1 MASPQETSV
10 QNSNP
15 SIPFPFCL
23 DETLARAYARAR
35 EACAGAEPSS
45 TDIFAAY
52 TAEQPQAQANGHDPG
67 AAAAQHDVGEMLDV
81 LRGPIEWVFTLAE
94 RRAEGDPVDL
104 AAIHRVR
111 DAVRFRLDSIITG
124 NGAPE
129 DQPRIRATDL
139 WTVASLL
146 IGKLDPAMVKRA
158 ALGVGGSITDALA
171 KVLQLDRSLATS
183 VAQTA
188 ASLVRPR
195 VPRQV
200 ASFHCCVDGHL
211 AL

>member
-1 MASPQETSV
+1 M

-15 SIPFPFCL
+15 SPVPFPFCL

-45 TDIFAAY
+45 TDIYAAY
-52 TAEQPQAQANGHDPG
+52 TAGQPQAQTNGHDPG
-67 AAAAQHDVGEMLDV
+67 ASAGRLDVGELIDV

-94 RRAEGDPVDL
+94 RRAQGEPVDL

-111 DAVRFRLDSIITG
+111 EAIRFRLDSTIAG
-124 NGAPE
+124 DGASE
-129 DQPRIRATDL
+129 DRPRIRATDL
-139 WTVASLL
+139 LTVASLL
-146 IGKLDPAMVKRA
+146 VGTLDPAVVQRA
-158 ALGVGGSITDALA
+158 ALGVGGSIANALA
-171 KVLQLDRSLATS
+171 TVLQLDRSLATY

-188 ASLVRPR
+188 ASIVSPR
-195 VPRQV
+195 APRRV

>member
-1 MASPQETSV
+1 M

-15 SIPFPFCL
+15 SPVPFPFCL

-45 TDIFAAY
+45 TDIYAAY
-52 TAEQPQAQANGHDPG
+52 TAEQPQAQAHGHIDPG
-67 AAAAQHDVGEMLDV
+67 AAAGRLDVGDLLDA

-94 RRAEGDPVDL
+94 LRAQDEPVDL
-104 AAIHRVR
+104 AAVRRVR
-111 DAVRFRLDSIITG
+111 EAVRFRLDSAIAG
-124 NGAPE
+124 DGAPE
-129 DQPRIRATDL
+129 DRPRIRATDL
-139 WTVASLL
+139 LTVASLL
-146 IGKLDPAMVKRA
+146 VGTLDPAVVQRA
-158 ALGVGGSITDALA
+158 ALGVGGSIANAIAT
-171 KVLQLDRSLATS
+171 VLQLDRSLATY

-188 ASLVRPR
+188 ASIVRPR
-195 VPRQV
+195 APRRI